1 MYHYGIFI
9 KGNPNVLRVDSEIHP
24 KDLLETL
31 KDYMSKDTN
40 FIITDDVS
48 GSEWLIRGSE
58 IQVVL
63 HQPGDENEG

>member
-31 KDYMSKDTN
+31 RDYMSKDAN

-48 GSEWLIRGSE
+48 GAEWLVRGSE

-63 HQPGDENEG
+63 HQPEVGDE